1 MWEKLRTMILCNGLP
16 RFQMGYC
23 NLPTPTIRS
32 WWSQW
37 VVTAARHCYLWSRW
51 WSVTLWVT
59 LIRLWLH
66 SLSFYL
72 LCNFID
78 MSYSLLVWV
87 FFWFFLLSVFPLFL
101 LSLAISFYY
110 MFCWA
115 SQHHGWVFPS
125 LLVLWQKLIMVAN
138 VCNWPPS
145 TARIWRTQW
154 GCYDSWSVLLK
165 VTENTCDCCSDHTP
179 CLSYVF

>member
-1 MWEKLRTMILCNGLP
+1 MKSVGSHSSSSLL
-16 RFQMGYC
+16 F
-23 NLPTPTIRS
+23 
-32 WWSQW
+32 
-37 VVTAARHCYLWSRW
+37 VVKVMVCHFVSD
-51 WSVTLWVT
+51 SHKVMV
-59 LIRLWLH
+59 H
-66 SLSFYL
+66 LSFYL

-87 FFWFFLLSVFPLFL
+87 FFWFFILSVFLLFL

-138 VCNWPPS
+138 VCDWTPS
-145 TARIWRTQW
+145 TARSWRTQW

-165 VTENTCDCCSDHTP
+165 VTENTFDCCSDHTP
-179 CLSYVF
+179 CLSSVFKGGVFVFFLSFFLPCLLRC